1 MTKKRGLG
9 RDLQALLGKKEAALE
24 KTELPADSKR
34 DIRKDKSETSSQE
47 VSAPADGELR
57 ELPIEFI
64 QPGKY
69 QPRTGMRQDA
79 LQELAESIKVQGLMQ
94 PIVVRPISSIKFEI
108 IAGERRWRA
117 AQLAGLH
124 KVPTLIRDV
133 PDSSA
138 IAMALIENI
147 QRENLNVI
155 DEAMAL
161 KRLQDEF
168 KLTQQE
174 VAQSV
179 GKSRAAV
186 ANLLRLINLPSQIRR
201 MLEEGKLEMGHA
213 RALLTLESSGQTAIA
228 IEVAKKGLTV
238 RQTELLARQYGN
250 KPTKSRASEISPDIQ
265 NLQNDLSERLGTEV
279 TVEDKKGK
287 GRLVI
292 KYGTLD
298 QLDGILNKIK

>member
-34 DIRKDKSETSSQE
+34 DIRKDKSETSSQV

-138 IAMALIENI
+138 IAY
-147 QRENLNVI
+147 RRS
-155 DEAMAL
+155 DGL
-161 KRLQDEF
+161 K
-168 KLTQQE
+168 
-174 VAQSV
+174 A
-179 GKSRAAV
+179 
-186 ANLLRLINLPSQIRR
+186 PS
-201 MLEEGKLEMGHA
+201 
-213 RALLTLESSGQTAIA
+213 
-228 IEVAKKGLTV
+228 
-238 RQTELLARQYGN
+238 
-250 KPTKSRASEISPDIQ
+250 
-265 NLQNDLSERLGTEV
+265 
-279 TVEDKKGK
+279 
-287 GRLVI
+287 GRI
-292 KYGTLD
+292 
-298 QLDGILNKIK
+298 